1 MEQLELHVG
10 DEVEVDLPGYKH
22 HGKRGV
28 ILRLKSHHG
37 IDYADVRLYN
47 HKRSI
52 EFLAVD
58 LKLVNATQLEI
69 DGLQSSWKIALLSH
83 AVF

>member
-1 MEQLELHVG
+1 MTLLN
-10 DEVEVDLPGYKH
+10 LIFN
-22 HGKRGV
+22 KRIPFAIKV
-28 ILRLKSHHG
+28 LIPLKNHHG

-69 DGLQSSWKIALLSH
+69 DGLQSS
-83 AVF
+83 

>member
-1 MEQLELHVG
+1 MNQSNLYVG
-10 DEVEVDLPGYKH
+10 ALVDVDLPGYKH

-37 IDYADVRLYN
+37 IDYADVKFYS

-58 LKLVNATQLEI
+58 LKLVDATQLEI
-69 DGLQSSWKIALLSH
+69 DGLQSS
-83 AVF
+83 